1 MRTFT
6 LSIVAGLFMAFAGS
20 AKAAPVADGVFDLPE
35 QAKRIALGPDG
46 NVWVTLASASPNLAR
61 VSPDGTVTPF
71 TATEFGANLTGI
83 TAGPDENMWVTGT
96 NLVGKFSPA
105 NPAGGTKTD
114 TAEIGSSNGI
124 VLGQDGNLWTG
135 SDGKVIKI
143 PPGNPAGLTAI
154 PSGVTN
160 FSAREIASAS
170 DGRLWVANGDGNN
183 PGVLPVTLAGAVETF
198 VPASTTGAVQGVAA
212 GPNGQ
217 IAYSQPNADPQRIG
231 LVNNGALAQPFIFPA
246 PADPNGVMF
255 GQDGVYWFALSN
267 PSAIGRYTTDGNYSK
282 FVDMPANSFPRRI
295 SPGANNTIWVI
306 LERPGEL
313 FSRVARISG
322 VEVPN
327 TDTAPPALTN
337 VKLTNTRFR
346 VGTKKTALVAK
357 TRKKAP
363 RGTTLSYTL
372 SEIATAS
379 IAVQKA
385 TAGRKSGGA
394 CVKPTSKLKKA
405 KAKKCTRYVVI
416 KTLTRLQLAGT
427 NKVSFSGRIDKTKLK
442 VGKYRF
448 SITAQDAKGN
458 TSAPV
463 KKSFTIVK

>member
-1 MRTFT
+1 MRSFT
-6 LSIVAGLFMAFAGS
+6 LAIVVGLFMALAGS
-20 AKAAPVADGVFDLPE
+20 AQAAPVADGVFDLPE
-35 QAKRIALGPDG
+35 QAKRIAQGPDG

-71 TATEFGANLTGI
+71 TAPQLGANLSGI
-83 TAGPDENMWVTGT
+83 TAGPDGNMWVTGV
-96 NLVGKFSPA
+96 NLIGKFSPA
-105 NPAGGTKTD
+105 DPTAGTKTD
-114 TAEIGSSNGI
+114 TAEIGSANGI
-124 VLGQDGNLWTG
+124 VVGQDGNLWTG

-143 PPGNPAGLTAI
+143 PPGNPAGLTPI

-183 PGVLPVTLAGAVETF
+183 PGILPVTLAGAAGTF

-231 LVNNGALAQPFIFPA
+231 LVNNGILAPPFIFPA

-267 PSAIGRYTTDGNYSK
+267 PSAIGRYTTDGTYTK

-322 VEVPN
+322 VETPN
-327 TDTAPPALTN
+327 TDVTPPALTKA
-337 VKLTNTRFR
+337 KLTNTKFK

-357 TRKKAP
+357 KKKKTP
-363 RGTTLSYTL
+363 TGTTLSYTL
-372 SEIATAS
+372 SEIATTS

-385 TAGRKSGGA
+385 AAGRKSGTA

-405 KAKKCTRYVVI
+405 KAKKCTRYVTV
-416 KTLTRLQLAGT
+416 KTLTRLQLAGA
-427 NKVSFSGRIDKTKLK
+427 NKVAFSGRIDKTKLK
-442 VGKYRF
+442 TGKYRF
-448 SITAQDAKGN
+448 FITAQDAKGN
-458 TSAPV
+458 ISTPT